1 GRTRP
6 YRGRSA
12 KPARLARA
20 AGEETPPAGG
30 ESRGAGRRRSCARL
44 PHRRCPHVLEQEAAL
59 MARKRSRAPGSP
71 AKVLASGWKYI
82 AGRAIREFLTDHCID
97 LAAGLTYFAVLAIFP
112 ALLAVFSLLGVIG
125 QEDRTVAAIEPILK
139 DRLEEHTSELQS
151 RFDLVCRL
159 LLDKT

>member
-1 GRTRP
+1 
-6 YRGRSA
+6 
-12 KPARLARA
+12 
-20 AGEETPPAGG
+20 
-30 ESRGAGRRRSCARL
+30 
-44 PHRRCPHVLEQEAAL
+44 

-71 AKVLASGWKYI
+71 AKVPASGWKYI

-139 DRLEEHTSELQS
+139 DVLGSGAQT
-151 RFDLVCRL
+151 L
-159 LLDKT
+159 LPVISPSPPPAASPSSPV